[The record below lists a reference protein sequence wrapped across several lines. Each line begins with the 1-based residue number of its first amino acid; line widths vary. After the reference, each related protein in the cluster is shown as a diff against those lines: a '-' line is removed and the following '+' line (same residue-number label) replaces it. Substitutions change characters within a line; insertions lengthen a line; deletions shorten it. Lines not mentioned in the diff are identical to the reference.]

1 MAMLVL
7 LECSGAENLKGRPF
21 DNLKRGECCGVEYSK
36 DPMGRLE
43 TFNSLSE
50 TKIFCVQFF
59 YVETKGWGK

>member
-7 LECSGAENLKGRPF
+7 PECSGAENLKGRPF

-50 TKIFCVQFF
+50 TQIFLRSIFLC
-59 YVETKGWGK
+59 